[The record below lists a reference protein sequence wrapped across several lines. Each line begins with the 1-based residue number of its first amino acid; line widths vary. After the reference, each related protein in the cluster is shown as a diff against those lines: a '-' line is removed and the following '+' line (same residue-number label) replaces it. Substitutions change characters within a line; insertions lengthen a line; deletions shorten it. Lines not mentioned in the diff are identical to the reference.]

1 MGTGVLGSAVPSCE
15 DVRPDPTVARVDI
28 NEGPTV
34 GVSEKMIRVMQPTL
48 LGATG
53 KLHVDAELRDVLMPN
68 GTGIGTVLG
77 PVLCNLFLLP
87 VLSMWIAKWNH
98 HGKTLCTTAARV
110 ESFTH
115 AFADD
120 TCIIAQD
127 RESATTL
134 STDFT
139 DFLLDFSIAVH
150 VGSANNTKPKT
161 VVIFVP
167 PRSNNKFEPATTT
180 TWPEDDPSAVLEL
193 PPAPRDPTRTA
204 RFMPILQSALYLGH
218 RINDSLTS
226 HQHMAGRMSKT
237 TQLFG
242 ARRKNFLGSKNAWV
256 KVKAEVFTSMILPTL
271 LDGVGCC
278 VLTRLSMDELTTT
291 CHRMVRSALGIS
303 PRAQRVRRWTSE
315 MMLRRLG
322 LQPLHYYVDLKV
334 LGFAG
339 HMQRMPTHRLPQLL
353 RESTLPGK
361 RKRGGQHKTHATFLR
376 QSLQRKGMPIDE
388 ARGEKQ

>member
-1 MGTGVLGSAVPSCE
+1 M
-15 DVRPDPTVARVDI
+15 
-28 NEGPTV
+28 NGP
-34 GVSEKMIRVMQPTL
+34 
-48 LGATG
+48 
-53 KLHVDAELRDVLMPN
+53 
-68 GTGIGTVLG
+68 G

-87 VLSMWIAKWNH
+87 ALSMWIAKWNH
-98 HGKTLCTTAARV
+98 HRTTLYTMTARV

-115 AFADD
+115 VFADD

-127 RESATTL
+127 RESAIIL

-139 DFLLDFSIAVH
+139 DFPLDFSIAVH
-150 VGSANNTKPKT
+150 MGSANNTKPKT

-167 PRSNNKFEPATTT
+167 PRSKDNKFGPVTT
-180 TWPEDDPSAVLEL
+180 TWPEDPSAVLEL

-226 HQHMAGRMSKT
+226 HQHMADRMSKT

-242 ARRKNFLGSKNAWV
+242 ALRKNFLGSKNVWI

-271 LDGVGCC
+271 LDGVECC
-278 VLTRLSMDELTTT
+278 VLTRLSMDENTTT

-303 PRAQRVRRWTSE
+303 PRVQRVRRWTSE

-334 LGFAG
+334 FGFAG
-339 HMQRMPTHRLPQLL
+339 HMQRMPACRLPQLL
-353 RESTLPGK
+353 RDSTLPGK
-361 RKRGGQHKTHATFLR
+361 RGDAHGRAPIFRPVITFLPSR
-376 QSLQRKGMPIDE
+376 HRNKVGRFINR
-388 ARGEKQ
+388 RGIIGLVGFAV